1 MVSCSY
7 GGEIHRVVFTPPQGM
22 TRAEVVYLEPPE
34 YPKGFLVLC
43 PGYNGDGTYLILKSE
58 WQKFAD
64 DNKLILVGLSFAS
77 DIEKLHD
84 GTGYYYPEYGSGETL
99 IKTLKKIH
107 KEELPVYIYGFS
119 GGAHFTSRFAEWA
132 PRKVNAFVAY
142 SAGWWTQPYK
152 QREDMPPGIIACG
165 SKDERLGASYSY
177 FLDGRA
183 LDRPWL
189 WVELPDIGHKEYV
202 PLDDFIRAFFFSVIH
217 SNSKS
222 VWIDILTGEQKRES
236 FARNAKS
243 VTGYIPDASLVG
255 KWKELCKAK

>member
-107 KEELPVYIYGFS
+107 KEELPIYIWIFRRCTFHVKICGMGATKGECICGLFS
-119 GGAHFTSRFAEWA
+119 RLVDTAVQTTGRYASR
-132 PRKVNAFVAY
+132 
-142 SAGWWTQPYK
+142 
-152 QREDMPPGIIACG
+152 
-165 SKDERLGASYSY
+165 
-177 FLDGRA
+177 
-183 LDRPWL
+183 
-189 WVELPDIGHKEYV
+189 H
-202 PLDDFIRAFFFSVIH
+202 
-217 SNSKS
+217 NSM
-222 VWIDILTGEQKRES
+222 WIKR
-236 FARNAKS
+236 
-243 VTGYIPDASLVG
+243 
-255 KWKELCKAK
+255 